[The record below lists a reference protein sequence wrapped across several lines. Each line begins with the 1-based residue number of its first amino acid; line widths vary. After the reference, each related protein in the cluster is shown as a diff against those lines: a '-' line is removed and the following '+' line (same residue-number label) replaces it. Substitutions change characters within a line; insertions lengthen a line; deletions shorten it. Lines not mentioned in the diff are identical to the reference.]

1 MVYKGAHFHL
11 DASENMPLSCFPR
24 GLFGSLLRIFG
35 VRTLPAARVGST
47 DFPGK
52 KQERAKWGRG
62 ALTSQSLSFR
72 KPFSLDL
79 CRGWRAPG
87 LPALWPFP
95 LPGSKPNA
103 QTQALGGAGDL
114 LETQTGVSG
123 ERAAVR
129 QQRLWHRTGVGPRL
143 PRLLLPVAPQE
154 AGRAGYLGRPRRV
167 ICSEGW
173 APLFSR
179 RLSDGAC
186 ALQLTGMKRRTWPL
200 GFGFS

>member
-1 MVYKGAHFHL
+1 MECVLASWLTAGQPGAETSPKPGAFLVYKGAHFHL
-11 DASENMPLSCFPR
+11 DAPENMPLSCFPR

-62 ALTSQSLSFR
+62 ALTSQSLSG
-72 KPFSLDL
+72 SLQGL
-79 CRGWRAPG
+79 EGTRAASS
-87 LPALWPFP
+87 LALSAPP
-95 LPGSKPNA
+95 LPNA

-154 AGRAGYLGRPRRV
+154 AGRAGYLGKSQEASESHLLGRV
-167 ICSEGW
+167 GSVVQP
-173 APLFSR
+173 APE
-179 RLSDGAC
+179 
-186 ALQLTGMKRRTWPL
+186 
-200 GFGFS
+200 

>member
-35 VRTLPAARVGST
+35 VRTLPAARVRPT
-47 DFPGK
+47 DVPGK

-72 KPFSLDL
+72 KLFSLDL

-154 AGRAGYLGRPRRV
+154 AGRAGYLGKSQEASESHLLGRV
-167 ICSEGW
+167 GSVVQP
-173 APLFSR
+173 APE
-179 RLSDGAC
+179 
-186 ALQLTGMKRRTWPL
+186 
-200 GFGFS
+200 